1 MPKIGSKWL
10 GPPLHAI
17 EIGKERPKALPIG
30 ERERERERERDSRP
44 NQMNK
49 GFS

>member
-30 ERERERERERDSRP
+30 ERERERERERLTAEP
-44 NQMNK
+44 NE
-49 GFS
+49 